1 MNTVTEQDLK
11 TEIADM
17 RERFPRLQDSDLF
30 VAWFLKCFVTEKEDE
45 AIAALVGGSKDKS
58 LDAIF
63 VDEPAKKIFV
73 VQGKYRH
80 RMDAG
85 TEHRSDVTAF
95 ADLAHIFAD
104 NEAFASYIEG
114 LETAAAGKAEAARKR
129 LHSRGYRLQLYY
141 VTTGRCSP
149 SLTEEAE
156 RVVRQGDSTASIDI
170 IDGKRILRLLADYL
184 DGVAPPVPLLELEIE
199 NGQGIKLDGV
209 LQRFDG
215 NTRIESWVFPV
226 GVWHIAE
233 MYEQSGIR
241 LFARNVRGF
250 LEETAVNKNMEATL
264 LKEPDYFWY
273 YNNGITII
281 CDQAE
286 QKNSNGRKVM
296 RIVNPQVINGQ
307 QTTRTLHKKA
317 TKDSKA
323 TVLVRVISVPRDCDE
338 ESSRFDNLVSKIV
351 AATNWQNAIRAS
363 DLMSNDRRQIDLER
377 NLRKLDYQYLRKRQ
391 SKGEARRHAG
401 VRHRFLVKKDEL
413 AQAVAACDLD
423 PSIVREGKERLFE
436 ERFYNQVFPNADPNY
451 YLPRYWLV
459 AYTQFAAR
467 GYPERAYAKWVV
479 THFVWQSV
487 AKILG
492 TRHQRTL
499 FIRVNERS
507 NFESL
512 GKLCNLAYKGVIQF
526 YRSRRGTGEKAKD
539 PSTFFQ
545 RKWLHRDFS
554 NYWNRNG
561 SKYKSQFSRALKAF
575 KDEMRE
581 IAEES

>member
-1 MNTVTEQDLK
+1 
-11 TEIADM
+11 
-17 RERFPRLQDSDLF
+17 
-30 VAWFLKCFVTEKEDE
+30 
-45 AIAALVGGSKDKS
+45 
-58 LDAIF
+58 
-63 VDEPAKKIFV
+63 
-73 VQGKYRH
+73 
-80 RMDAG
+80 
-85 TEHRSDVTAF
+85 
-95 ADLAHIFAD
+95 
-104 NEAFASYIEG
+104 
-114 LETAAAGKAEAARKR
+114 
-129 LHSRGYRLQLYY
+129 
-141 VTTGRCSP
+141 
-149 SLTEEAE
+149 
-156 RVVRQGDSTASIDI
+156 
-170 IDGKRILRLLADYL
+170 
-184 DGVAPPVPLLELEIE
+184 
-199 NGQGIKLDGV
+199 
-209 LQRFDG
+209 
-215 NTRIESWVFPV
+215 
-226 GVWHIAE
+226 
-233 MYEQSGIR
+233 
-241 LFARNVRGF
+241 
-250 LEETAVNKNMEATL
+250 
-264 LKEPDYFWY
+264 
-273 YNNGITII
+273 
-281 CDQAE
+281 
-286 QKNSNGRKVM
+286 
-296 RIVNPQVINGQ
+296 
-307 QTTRTLHKKA
+307 
-317 TKDSKA
+317 
-323 TVLVRVISVPRDCDE
+323 VISVPRDSDE

-492 TRHQRTL
+492 TRHQRAL

-526 YRSRRGTGEKAKD
+526 YRSRRGTGEKAID
-539 PSTFFQ
+539 VSTFFQ
-545 RKWLHRDFS
+545 RKGLHRDFAI
-554 NYWNRNG
+554 YWNRNG
-561 SKYKSQFSRALKAF
+561 GKYKSQFSKALKGF

-581 IAEES
+581 VAEEG

>member
-11 TEIADM
+11 TEISDM
-17 RERFPRLQDSDLF
+17 RERFPRLKDSDLF
-30 VAWFLKCFVTEKEDE
+30 VAWFLKCFVTEKEED
-45 AIAALVGGSKDKS
+45 AIAALVGGPKDKS

-63 VDEPAKKIFV
+63 VDETAKKVFAI
-73 VQGKYRH
+73 QGKYRH
-80 RMDAG
+80 RLEGG

-95 ADLAHIFAD
+95 ADLAHIIAD
-104 NEAFASYIEG
+104 NEAFASYLEG
-114 LETAAAGKAEAARKR
+114 LETAAAGKVEAARKR
-129 LHSRGYRLQLYY
+129 INNRGYRLQLYY
-141 VTTGRCSP
+141 VTTGRCSS

-156 RVVRQGDSTASIDI
+156 RIVRQGNSSASIDV
-170 IDGKRILRLLADYL
+170 IDAKRILRLLADYL

-199 NGQGIKLDGV
+199 NGQGIKLEGV

-250 LEETAVNKNMEATL
+250 LEETSVNKNMEATL

-281 CDQAE
+281 CDEAE
-286 QKNSNGRKVM
+286 LLKRSGCQM
-296 RIVNPQVINGQ
+296 IRIVNPQVINGQ

-317 TKDSKA
+317 NKNSKA
-323 TVLVRVISVPRDCDE
+323 TVLVRVISVPRDSDE

-351 AATNWQNAIRAS
+351 AATNWQNAIKAS

-401 VRHRFLVKKDEL
+401 VRHRFLVKKEEL

-436 ERFYNQVFPNADPNY
+436 ERYYSQVFPSADPNY

-459 AYTQFAAR
+459 AYTSYAAR

-479 THFVWQSV
+479 THFVWQSLEKV
-487 AKILG
+487 LN

-499 FIRVNERS
+499 FNRINERGS
-507 NFESL
+507 FESL

-526 YRSRRGTGEKAKD
+526 YHSRRGTGEKARD

-545 RKWLHRDFS
+545 RKGLHRDFS
-554 NYWNRNG
+554 NYWIRNG
-561 SKYKSQFSRALKAF
+561 GKYKSQFFRALNAF
-575 KDEMRE
+575 KDEMQE
-581 IAEES
+581 ASEES

>member
-30 VAWFLKCFVTEKEDE
+30 VSWFLKCFVTEKEEE

-63 VDEPAKKIFV
+63 VDEPAKKVFV

-215 NTRIESWVFPV
+215 HTRIESWVFPV

-286 QKNSNGRKVM
+286 QLNRSGRKMM

-323 TVLVRVISVPRDCDE
+323 TVLVRVISVPRDSDE

-492 TRHQRTL
+492 TRHQRAL

-526 YRSRRGTGEKAKD
+526 YRSRRGTGEKAID
-539 PSTFFQ
+539 VSTFFQ
-545 RKWLHRDFS
+545 RKGLHRDFAI
-554 NYWNRNG
+554 YWNRNG
-561 SKYKSQFSRALKAF
+561 GKYKSQFSKALKGF

-581 IAEES
+581 VAEEG

>member
-63 VDEPAKKIFV
+63 VDEPAKKVFV

-114 LETAAAGKAEAARKR
+114 LETSAAGKAEAARKR

-215 NTRIESWVFPV
+215 HTRIESWVFPV

-286 QKNSNGRKVM
+286 QLNRSGRKMM

-479 THFVWQSV
+479 THFVWQSM

-492 TRHQRTL
+492 TRYQRAL
-499 FIRVNERS
+499 FIRVNERGS
-507 NFESL
+507 FESL

-526 YRSRRGTGEKAKD
+526 YRLRRGTGEKAKD

-545 RKWLHRDFS
+545 RKGLHRDFA

-561 SKYKSQFSRALKAF
+561 GKYKSQFSKALKAF

-581 IAEES
+581 AAEEN

>member
-63 VDEPAKKIFV
+63 VDEPAKKVFV

-215 NTRIESWVFPV
+215 HTRIESWVFPV

-286 QKNSNGRKVM
+286 QLNRSGRKMM

-323 TVLVRVISVPRDCDE
+323 TVLVRVISVPRDSDE

-401 VRHRFLVKKDEL
+401 VRHRFLVKKEEL

-459 AYTQFAAR
+459 WYTSFAAR

-487 AKILG
+487 ANILG
-492 TRHQRTL
+492 TRHQRAL
-499 FIRVNERS
+499 FIRVNERGS
-507 NFESL
+507 FDSL
-512 GKLCNLAYKGVIQF
+512 GKLCNLAFKGVIKF
-526 YRSRRGTGEKAKD
+526 YRSRRGTGEKAID
-539 PSTFFQ
+539 VSTFFQ
-545 RKWLHRDFS
+545 RKGLHRDFA

-561 SKYKSQFSRALKAF
+561 GKYKGQFSKALKAF

-581 IAEES
+581 AEEES

>member
-30 VAWFLKCFVTEKEDE
+30 VSWFLKCFVTEKEEE

-63 VDEPAKKIFV
+63 VDEPAKKVFV

-215 NTRIESWVFPV
+215 HTRIESWVFPV

-264 LKEPDYFWY
+264 LREPDYFWY

-323 TVLVRVISVPRDCDE
+323 TVLVRVISVPRDSDE

-479 THFVWQSV
+479 THFVWQSM

-492 TRHQRTL
+492 TRHQRAL

-545 RKWLHRDFS
+545 RKGLHRDFA
-554 NYWNRNG
+554 NYWNRDG
-561 SKYKSQFSRALKAF
+561 GKYKSQFSKALKAF

-581 IAEES
+581 AAEEN

>member
-1 MNTVTEQDLK
+1 
-11 TEIADM
+11 
-17 RERFPRLQDSDLF
+17 
-30 VAWFLKCFVTEKEDE
+30 
-45 AIAALVGGSKDKS
+45 
-58 LDAIF
+58 
-63 VDEPAKKIFV
+63 
-73 VQGKYRH
+73 
-80 RMDAG
+80 
-85 TEHRSDVTAF
+85 
-95 ADLAHIFAD
+95 
-104 NEAFASYIEG
+104 
-114 LETAAAGKAEAARKR
+114 
-129 LHSRGYRLQLYY
+129 
-141 VTTGRCSP
+141 
-149 SLTEEAE
+149 
-156 RVVRQGDSTASIDI
+156 
-170 IDGKRILRLLADYL
+170 
-184 DGVAPPVPLLELEIE
+184 
-199 NGQGIKLDGV
+199 
-209 LQRFDG
+209 
-215 NTRIESWVFPV
+215 VFPV

-264 LKEPDYFWY
+264 LREPDYFWY

-338 ESSRFDNLVSKIV
+338 ESNRFDNLVSKIV

-479 THFVWQSV
+479 THFVWQSM

-492 TRHQRTL
+492 TRHQRAL

-545 RKWLHRDFS
+545 RKGLHRDFA
-554 NYWNRNG
+554 NYWNRDG
-561 SKYKSQFSRALKAF
+561 GKYKSQFSKALKAF

-581 IAEES
+581 AAEEN

>member
-63 VDEPAKKIFV
+63 VDEPAKKVFV

-80 RMDAG
+80 RMDSG

-104 NEAFASYIEG
+104 NGAFASYIEG

-141 VTTGRCSP
+141 VTTGRCSA

-215 NTRIESWVFPV
+215 HTRIESWVFPV

-338 ESSRFDNLVSKIV
+338 ESNRFDNLVSKIV

-479 THFVWQSV
+479 THFVWQSM

-492 TRHQRTL
+492 TRHQRAL

-545 RKWLHRDFS
+545 RKGLHRDFA
-554 NYWNRNG
+554 NYWNRDG
-561 SKYKSQFSRALKAF
+561 GKYKSQFSKALKAF

-581 IAEES
+581 AAEEN

>member
-30 VAWFLKCFVTEKEDE
+30 VSWFLKCFVTEKEEE

-63 VDEPAKKIFV
+63 VDEPAKKVFV

-215 NTRIESWVFPV
+215 HTRIESWVFPV
-226 GVWHIAE
+226 GVWHISE

-264 LKEPDYFWY
+264 LREPDYFWY

-338 ESSRFDNLVSKIV
+338 ESNRFDNLVSKIV

-479 THFVWQSV
+479 THFVWQSM

-492 TRHQRTL
+492 TRHQRAL

-545 RKWLHRDFS
+545 RKGLHRDFA
-554 NYWNRNG
+554 NYWNRDG
-561 SKYKSQFSRALKAF
+561 GKYKSQFSKALKAF

-581 IAEES
+581 AAEEN

>member
-11 TEIADM
+11 TEISDM

-30 VAWFLKCFVTEKEDE
+30 VAWFLKCFVTEKEEE

-63 VDEPAKKIFV
+63 VDEPAKKVFI

-85 TEHRSDVTAF
+85 TEHRSDVNAF

-129 LHSRGYRLQLYY
+129 LRSRGYRLQLYY

-199 NGQGIKLDGV
+199 NGQGINLGGV
-209 LQRFDG
+209 LQRYDG

-226 GVWHIAE
+226 DVWHIAE

-250 LEETAVNKNMEATL
+250 LEETAVNRNMEATL

-286 QKNSNGRKVM
+286 QLNRSGRKMM

-323 TVLVRVISVPRDCDE
+323 TVLVRVISVPRDSDE

-401 VRHRFLVKKDEL
+401 VRHRFLVKKEEL

-459 AYTQFAAR
+459 AYASFAAR

-487 AKILG
+487 AKVLS
-492 TRHQRTL
+492 TRHQRAL
-499 FIRVNERS
+499 FNRVNERGS
-507 NFESL
+507 FESL

-526 YRSRRGTGEKAKD
+526 YRLRRGTGEKAKD

-545 RKWLHRDFS
+545 RKGLHRDFA

-561 SKYKSQFSRALKAF
+561 GKYKSQFSKALKGF